1 VAFLIVEEGG
11 RPVLPVVRFLCDERD
26 DIANLP
32 TQMTRSAKFA
42 NGVPAG
48 SKAYVAEDGSK
59 WVLSPAGT
67 WAEKPSSGG
76 GSSSTVIEAELES
89 GDAGLE
95 GAIDTGLEAEDLV
108 GKVLHLVEE
117 TESLD
122 SYSLI
127 LSAAPGESDTL
138 ALDVSISGQA
148 AVLSYD
154 PETGALVVPSG
165 DGGGGDITE

>member
-1 VAFLIVEEGG
+1 MGFLIVEESG

-32 TQMTRSAKFA
+32 TQMTRSVHFA

-67 WAEKPSSGG
+67 WAEKPSGSGG
-76 GSSSTVIEAELES
+76 GSRVIEADLES
-89 GDAGLE
+89 GDTGLE
-95 GAIDTGLEAEDLV
+95 GAIDTGLEAEVLV
-108 GKVLHLVEE
+108 GKILHLVEE

-138 ALDVSISGQA
+138 ALEVSIGGQA
-148 AVLSYD
+148 TILSYD
-154 PETGALVVPSG
+154 PASGALVVPSG
-165 DGGGGDITE
+165 DGGDISE